1 MTFANEYPEYKAIEE
16 HIRRARAERS
26 VAIAHFLADAIV
38 ATGRGLKAVWAGL
51 VHGAKIEREAHAM
64 QVDALFKKRVPR
76 Y

>member
-1 MTFANEYPEYKAIEE
+1 MSFANDYPDYKAIEH

-38 ATGRGLKAVWAGL
+38 ATGRGVKQVWAGL
-51 VHGAKIEREAHAM
+51 VHGAKMERDAHAM